1 MTGSTADVVIVGSRC
16 SGAPLATHLAR
27 AGVRVTLLDKARF
40 PSDTASTHIIQPR
53 GTAALERLGV
63 LERLRAEGAADIAR
77 LTVHYADVRLEAVYD
92 SDAAAQRLSTGRTA
106 GLSIRRPALDAALLE
121 IARDNGVDVR
131 PRTPVTDMLRDGS
144 GRVTGVRTREGTV
157 TARLVVG
164 ADGRDSF
171 VARAVGAR
179 KYATYSAPRFAAWS
193 YYRGA
198 RADAGRLRIGRFG
211 TTALIATPTDNDLLL
226 VGVVPAMAEREQFLA
241 DRDGGFAQRLRHW
254 PELAD
259 VVQGAR
265 REGPMRIVPDW
276 QAYFRES
283 AGPGWV
289 LVGDAGHF
297 KDPSAAQ
304 GITDAL
310 RQAEGLAASITSGL
324 DTDVDAATQAWW
336 RARDRDC
343 RDMHWFA
350 RDMGAA
356 GPTTPAMT
364 EVVREV
370 AATDS
375 MLLAQ
380 VLNRD
385 VPSSA
390 VVTTARVGR
399 AAAAALHRHPAA
411 LPALAR
417 ESARVTSTRARWA
430 TGAVRGR
437 YLRHGGS
444 RIRRPAGLR

>member
-1 MTGSTADVVIVGSRC
+1 MIDTDVVVVGSRC

-63 LERLRAEGAADIAR
+63 LPRLRAEGAADIAR
-77 LTVHYADVRLEAVYD
+77 LTLHYADVRLEAEYGT
-92 SDAAAQRLSTGRTA
+92 AAAERRLSTGRTA
-106 GLSIRRPALDAALLE
+106 GLSIRRPALDAALLDA
-121 IARDNGVDVR
+121 ARDSGVDVR
-131 PRTPVTDMLRDGS
+131 SRTPVTGLLHDER
-144 GRVTGVRTREGTV
+144 GRVNGVRTRDATV
-157 TARLVVG
+157 RARLVIG

-171 VARAVGAR
+171 VARSVGAR
-179 KYATYSAPRFAAWS
+179 KYATYPAPRFAVWA
-193 YYRGA
+193 YFRGA
-198 RADAGRLRIGRFG
+198 SPDGGRLRIGRFG
-211 TTALIATPTDNDLLL
+211 STAIIATPTDNDLLL
-226 VGVVPAMAEREQFLA
+226 VGVVPAVEERAEFLA
-241 DRDGGFAQRLRHW
+241 DRDAGFAARLGEW
-254 PELAD
+254 PELRD

-283 AGPGWV
+283 AGPGWA

-310 RQAEGLAASITSGL
+310 RQGEGLAGAV
-324 DTDVDAATQAWW
+324 TDGWDGDLDAATRAWW

-364 EVVREV
+364 EVVREI
-370 AATDS
+370 AANDS
-375 MLLAQ
+375 LLLAQ

-390 VVTTARVGR
+390 VVTTSRVGR
-399 AAAAALHRHPAA
+399 AAAAAVRRRPAA

-430 TGAVRGR
+430 TGAARGS
-437 YLRHGGS
+437 YLRRASSGRLLAGS
-444 RIRRPAGLR
+444 RG